1 MKCLGEVYCIGRA
14 LRGRPD
20 GGRVRLMSE
29 KSAPDLMKVVR
40 FSLSLSFAGLAGF
53 MSSIRQ
59 INPHA
64 RFAFDWIV
72 VLALVFGWFFGSW
85 FSKAFL
91 PEESETLSKE
101 NEDARRGRLAK
112 LGFFGLLPSGAI
124 LMGLV
129 FLVGDAS
136 SEKQYDYFIGF
147 ALAVVFLTALG
158 WVLHKVVNFFDDKS
172 VESEDD
178 GRE

>member
-1 MKCLGEVYCIGRA
+1 
-14 LRGRPD
+14 
-20 GGRVRLMSE
+20 MSDNL
-29 KSAPDLMKVVR
+29 APDLMKVVR
-40 FSLSLSFAGLAGF
+40 FSIALSFMGLAGF

-64 RFAFDWIV
+64 RFEFDWIV
-72 VLALVFGWFFGSW
+72 VLALGFGWFFGSW
-85 FSKAFL
+85 FTRAFL
-91 PEESETLSKE
+91 PQDADMINEEDDRK
-101 NEDARRGRLAK
+101 RRSRLAK

-136 SEKQYDYFIGF
+136 SKKQYDYFLGF

-158 WVLHKVVNFFDDKS
+158 WLLHKVVTFFEGKS
-172 VESEDD
+172 ND
-178 GRE
+178 GDEGKD

>member
-1 MKCLGEVYCIGRA
+1 MFKMSANSASDFMKL
-14 LRGRPD
+14 
-20 GGRVRLMSE
+20 
-29 KSAPDLMKVVR
+29 VR
-40 FSLSLSFAGLAGF
+40 FSIALSFAGLSSF

-72 VLALVFGWFFGSW
+72 ILALVFGWFFGAW
-85 FSKAFL
+85 FTKAFL
-91 PEESETLSKE
+91 PQDEKAVSD
-101 NEDARRGRLAK
+101 EDEKLRRGRLAK

-136 SEKQYDYFIGF
+136 SKKQYDYFLGF
-147 ALAVVFLTALG
+147 AGAVVFLTVLG
-158 WVLHKVVNFFDDKS
+158 WLLHKVVNFFEGMS
-172 VESEDD
+172 D
-178 GRE
+178 GEAPEEKKDGGGRN